1 MADEHKPQA
10 DATDTG
16 SSSTKTLYELSVCRV
31 ADRFTNL
38 KKYLICLPENI
49 LFDVYYELYKKNKLC
64 LLGAEFSNLDT
75 FSKMLR
81 VRNKRIQLFQVFQA
95 LMDHGTKI
103 DNELAISYNVCCLE
117 IKKKSNCQANIIDLG
132 LKLGSFLSDAG
143 WYAESTKVLLSCR
156 DLCISESETSENWCR
171 TLDCCHKLLRAQAA
185 YCAFKDAAETHEL
198 ALYTIKKLQDAGY
211 KDFNH
216 AALYAEFSV
225 FFFMRSEY
233 NQAYGWSVAALK
245 ELKPTLPPRITID
258 VLRQAAK
265 SCVVKREF
273 KKAGL
278 LIRQA
283 VYLAREVFDKN
294 HPKFCDVLI
303 DYGFH
308 LLNFDS
314 ITNSVHVYQNALQIR
329 EQIFGRT
336 NLHVA
341 IAHEDLA
348 YALYVRE
355 YSSGR
360 FTKAREHVE
369 RAIDIMEKLLPYEHL
384 MLASAK
390 RVKALIL
397 EEIAL
402 DNEQDNGAT
411 SNKDLLLESEYLHL
425 SALRLA
431 QTAFGERNVQTAKHY
446 GNLGRLYQSM
456 SRFQEAEE
464 MHLKAISIKEELLGS
479 NDYEVGLSIGHLASL
494 YNFHMDRYRDAEK
507 LYYRSIAIN
516 LKLFGK
522 SYSGLEYDYRGLL
535 HVYEKLHEYDK
546 LLEYRDTLICWH
558 DLRKQYNQSEHSP
571 IDLNE
576 CPQPIENV
584 IKTFFSM

>member
-64 LLGAEFSNLDT
+64 LLGAEFNNLDT

-143 WYAESTKVLLSCR
+143 WYAESTK
-156 DLCISESETSENWCR
+156 
-171 TLDCCHKLLRAQAA
+171 
-185 YCAFKDAAETHEL
+185 
-198 ALYTIKKLQDAGY
+198 
-211 KDFNH
+211 
-216 AALYAEFSV
+216 
-225 FFFMRSEY
+225 
-233 NQAYGWSVAALK
+233 AYGWSVAALK

-546 LLEYRDTLICWH
+546 LLEYRDTLICWN

>member
-10 DATDTG
+10 GATGTL
-16 SSSTKTLYELSVCRV
+16 STKTLYELSVCQV
-31 ADRFTNL
+31 ADRFTKL
-38 KKYLICLPENI
+38 KKYLTCLTDNI
-49 LFDVYYELYKKNKLC
+49 LFDVYYELYKKKKLC
-64 LLGAEFSNLDT
+64 LLGAEFSDLDI

-81 VRNKRIQLFQVFQA
+81 VRNRRIHLFQLFQA

-103 DNELAISYNVCCLE
+103 DNELAISYNVCCSRIRNKL
-117 IKKKSNCQANIIDLG
+117 NGQANIIDLG
-132 LKLGSFLSDAG
+132 LRLGSFLSDAG
-143 WYAESTKVLLSCR
+143 WYAESTKVLLMCR
-156 DLCISESETSENWCR
+156 DLCITESETAENWCR

-185 YCAFKDAAETHEL
+185 YCAFKDAKETHEL
-198 ALYTIKKLQDAGY
+198 ALSTVEKLQYAGY
-211 KDFNH
+211 EDCNH

-225 FFFMRSEY
+225 LFFMRSEY
-233 NQAYGWSVAALK
+233 DQAYRWSLAALK

-283 VYLAREVFDKN
+283 VYLSREVFDKN

-314 ITNSVHVYQNALQIR
+314 IVNSVSIYENALSIR
-329 EQIFGRT
+329 KEIFGRT

-360 FTKAREHVE
+360 FTEAREHVE
-369 RAIDIMEKLLPYEHL
+369 RAIEIMEKLLPFEHL

-402 DNEQDNGAT
+402 DNEQDNAST
-411 SNKDLLLESEYLHL
+411 TNKELLLQSEYLHL

-479 NDYEVGLSIGHLASL
+479 DDYEVGLSIGHLASL
-494 YNFHMDRYRDAEK
+494 YNFHMSRYRDAEK

-535 HVYEKLHEYDK
+535 HVYEKLQDYDK
-546 LLEYRDTLICWH
+546 LLEYRDTLILWH
-558 DLRKQYNQSEHSP
+558 DLRKQYNQSEHPP

-576 CPQPIENV
+576 RPQLIEHV